1 MNNFWLKLLITL
13 ISLLLIL
20 AHLIWPEVKIDL
32 ITTILL
38 IIAILPWFS
47 TLIESAE
54 FPGGWKV
61 KFRDLETAGNK
72 ITGEEESTDKKT
84 EKSYSKVREEDPNLA
99 LAGLRIEIEN
109 RVRALATQ
117 NEIDESLPLVVLLQE
132 LRLNRIID
140 NEFYNGTSE
149 LIKAGNKA
157 VHGAKVEPKV
167 ADWAFDKGPSILDAL
182 DRKLSN

>member
-13 ISLLLIL
+13 ISLLLI
-20 AHLIWPEVKIDL
+20 AIHLIWPDLQIDL

-38 IIAILPWFS
+38 VIAILPWFS

-61 KFRDLETAGNK
+61 KFRDLESAGNK
-72 ITGEEESTDKKT
+72 ITGVEESTDENS

-99 LAGLRIEIEN
+99 LAGLRIEIEK
-109 RVRALATQ
+109 RVRALASQ
-117 NEIDESLPLVVLLQE
+117 NGIDESLPLALLLQE
-132 LRLNRIID
+132 LRHNRIID
-140 NEFYNGTSE
+140 NQFYDGTSE

-157 VHGAKVEPKV
+157 VHGAKVESKV
-167 ADWAFDKGPSILDAL
+167 ADWAFDKGPYILDAL
-182 DRKLSN
+182 DQKLSD